1 MANNSSGGTSGGIS
15 FLGALGVAFI
25 VLKLTKVIAWSWWLV
40 LLPIYGG
47 LVLVLLALLVFVLIG
62 AAASFLLRKK

>member
-1 MANNSSGGTSGGIS
+1 MKVG
-15 FLGALGVAFI
+15 FLGMLGLIFI

-47 LVLVLLALLVFVLIG
+47 FAVFFGIALIVFLVGLIRVC
-62 AAASFLLRKK
+62 LK